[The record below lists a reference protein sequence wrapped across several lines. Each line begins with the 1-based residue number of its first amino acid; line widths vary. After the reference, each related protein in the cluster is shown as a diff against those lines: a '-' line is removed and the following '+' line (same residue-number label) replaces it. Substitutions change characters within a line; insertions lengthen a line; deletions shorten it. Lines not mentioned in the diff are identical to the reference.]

1 MSAPDAP
8 GAISAANLREAVG
21 AWVWDLGAKRLYAD
35 ARFASLCG
43 LDAAAAQAGLPTSAF
58 AAGVVPDD
66 RMRVRIALAGVLH
79 GSETFARDYRV
90 RGTDGV
96 VRWVS
101 ARGRAERDSPD
112 AGGLFTGLLV
122 DISDQKRVEE
132 QLRIAQTAGGVGSF
146 EHTDGYGTADVS
158 EQFCHLLGLQP
169 TDALPV
175 RTINAVV
182 VEGETPIIRAAVVGA
197 DGASAYS
204 ELEIVR
210 ADTGER
216 RWIARRGEHRGD
228 GAGGGGRFI
237 GVIYDIT
244 ETKRAEAGLR
254 ELARTLE
261 EKVEARTRERDQ
273 VWNRARDLF
282 LVLSPERA
290 YLSVNPAWKDVLGYD
305 ADDLVGQ
312 RQGVLSHPDDE
323 PIRSEILAKLGRGER
338 VEDVDIRVRAKDGA
352 YRWINWTF
360 IPEADAVYGM
370 GRDVTDR
377 KQLEDQLRQS
387 QKMEAVGQLTGGLAH
402 DFNNMLT
409 GIIGGIDLAKRRMA
423 QGRLDDAASFMDT
436 AATAAERAAALTHR
450 LLAFSR
456 RQTLD
461 PQAVDINTL
470 IGSVEELLVRTLGEQ
485 VALAL
490 ALGPDLWPTR
500 SDPNQLESAILNLAI
515 NARDAMP
522 DGGQLTIETANLTL
536 DVAQSAGPDRIEAG
550 DYVLVSVSDTG
561 SGMTPDV
568 RAKVFDPF
576 FTTKPIGQGTGLGL
590 SMVYGFVHQSGGH
603 VGLYS
608 EPGFG
613 TTVKL
618 YFPRVVGDTAAET
631 ARPLVGPAPRGDGE
645 RVLLVED
652 DPQVRMLVRTVLEE
666 LGYKAM
672 EAVDGR
678 AALPILQSDAR
689 INLLVTD
696 VGLPG
701 MNGRQVADFAREHR
715 PDLPVLFITGYAA
728 NAAERA
734 SFLAPGMRMISKP
747 FPMDGLARTLRE
759 ILEGSDVPGA

>member
-1 MSAPDAP
+1 MTPDLPTLGDAS
-8 GAISAANLREAVG
+8 GRIRSVDLREAVG
-21 AWVWDLGAKRLYAD
+21 AWVWDIRAKRLYSD
-35 ARFASLCG
+35 ARFANLCG
-43 LDAAAAQAGLPTSAF
+43 LDAPAAQAGLPTKAF
-58 AAGVVPDD
+58 VAGVVPDD
-66 RMRVRIALAGVLH
+66 QMRVRIALAGVLH
-79 GSETFARDYRV
+79 GSETFSREYRV
-90 RGTDGV
+90 RGADGM

-101 ARGRAERDSPD
+101 ARGRAERDETGEPSE
-112 AGGLFTGLLV
+112 FTGLLV
-122 DISDQKRVEE
+122 DITDQKRVEE
-132 QLRIAQTAGGVGSF
+132 QLRIAQTAGGIGSF
-146 EHTDGYGTADVS
+146 EHTDGYGTAEVS
-158 EQFCHLLGLQP
+158 EQFCRLLGLQA

-182 VEGETPIIRAAVVGA
+182 APGESAIIHTTSVGE
-197 DGASAYS
+197 DGVSAYS
-204 ELEIVR
+204 EMQIVR

-244 ETKRAEAGLR
+244 ETKRAEAELR
-254 ELARTLE
+254 DLARTLE
-261 EKVEARTRERDQ
+261 QKVEERTQERDR

-282 LVLSPERA
+282 VVLSRDRA

-305 ADDLVGQ
+305 EGDLLGRQHGDLVHPEDAAA
-312 RQGVLSHPDDE
+312 RLDVLRRLTS
-323 PIRSEILAKLGRGER
+323 GER
-338 VEDVDIRVRAKDGA
+338 VEDFDVRVRAKDQSF
-352 YRWINWTF
+352 RWINWTI
-360 IPEADAVYGM
+360 IPEGDFFYGM

-409 GIIGGIDLAKRRMA
+409 GIMGGLDLAKRRIA
-423 QGRLDDAASFMDT
+423 QGRVEEAASFMDT
-436 AATAAERAAALTHR
+436 ATTAAERAAALTHR

-461 PQAVDINTL
+461 PRAVDINTL
-470 IGSVEELLVRTLGEQ
+470 VASVEDLLVRTLGEQ

-490 ALGPDLWPTR
+490 ALGPDLWATR
-500 SDPNQLESAILNLAI
+500 TDPNQLESAILNLAI

-522 DGGQLTIETANLTL
+522 NGGQLTVETANITL
-536 DVAQSAGPDRIEAG
+536 DIAQHAGPDRIDPG

-561 SGMTPDV
+561 AGMPPEV
-568 RAKVFDPF
+568 LAKVFEPF

-603 VGLYS
+603 VGIYS
-608 EPGFG
+608 QPGIG

-618 YFPRVVGDTAAET
+618 YLPRFIGDAAPEGER
-631 ARPLVGPAPRGDGE
+631 AAAGPAPRGAGE

-672 EAVDGR
+672 EAVDGQ
-678 AALPILQSDAR
+678 AALPILESDAP

-701 MNGRQVADFAREHR
+701 MNGRQVADIARQRR
-715 PDLPVLFITGYAA
+715 PELPVLFITGYAA

-734 SFLAPGMRMISKP
+734 AFLAPGMRMISKP
-747 FPMDGLARTLRE
+747 FPVDGLARTLRE
-759 ILEGSDVPGA
+759 ILEA